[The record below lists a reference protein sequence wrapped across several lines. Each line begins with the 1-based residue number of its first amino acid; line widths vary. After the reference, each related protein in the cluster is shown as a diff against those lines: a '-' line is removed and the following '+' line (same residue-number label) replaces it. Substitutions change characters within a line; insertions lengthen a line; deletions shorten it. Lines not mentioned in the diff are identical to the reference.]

1 MNYLRVAAL
10 GTISMILTL
19 LSATAQRAKKPN
31 LQRGIH
37 ISRIEQQVLA
47 TVGPEKITYGEL
59 ERAYRK
65 NMTRQHVR
73 LYEVPRD
80 SAEAFLQLYINYRLK
95 VLDALSRGLDKDSA
109 VRAELEQNRRL
120 LAETYFFD
128 KRLVEPAVT
137 ELLRR
142 RQWELRLAI
151 MLFSGGF
158 DQDTLPAYERAQT
171 ALRLLQQGV
180 PFEQL
185 ARDSSD
191 DRETARQG
199 GVLPFITGGMIL
211 RPLEE
216 VAYRLTPGQIYPY
229 PIRTR
234 HGYFILKLLER
245 QPRVAVWA
253 RHILLPI
260 VNEDTAAALAKADSL
275 LHLLHAGADFAELAR
290 QNSIDNVTAERGG
303 AFGSW
308 YSRSLGFETIQSRL
322 VAEFENA
329 LFSIRDG
336 ESTTAITAFGV
347 HIIRRDSTKRY
358 TADEERETL
367 RRLYRRLYFEEDRQH
382 FLDSVRLAL
391 NCRWN
396 TPVYQALIAALD
408 TTKTT
413 SDTAWAAHIPHAL
426 WEQPL
431 YLCQHLPTS
440 LSVQQFIDTLSKP
453 LYRAYPLRPARLR
466 QVAEQAIVPDLVA
479 HLTRQLEQQ
488 YPEFDQLM
496 REFRDGLLLFRVE
509 EQEVWS
515 KLNRFDTAAAR
526 AYYDTT
532 RHRYYTEPVYDISEI
547 YLRSD
552 SLARELRRQLDAG
565 ADFAF
570 LAEQYTQRPG
580 YREKKGHWGKLT
592 PKQSP
597 LAQLAEQQHAKKGDI
612 VGPLPYE
619 NGFVLLRINEYEP
632 PRQKSFEEA
641 LPDLAP
647 AVQEQQQ
654 RLLTEQWLQHL
665 RARFPVRINTATLEA
680 LFRAQQRR

>member
-1 MNYLRVAAL
+1 MNGLRIVAVGTL
-10 GTISMILTL
+10 GVSLSL
-19 LSATAQRAKKPN
+19 LSAIAQRAKKPSP
-31 LQRGIH
+31 QRDLH

-65 NMTRQHVR
+65 NMSRQHMR
-73 LYEVPRD
+73 LYDVPRD
-80 SAEAFLQLYINYRLK
+80 SVEAFLQLYINYRLK
-95 VLDALSRGLDKDSA
+95 VLDALSRGLDRDSA
-109 VRAELEQNRRL
+109 VQAELEHNRRL

-128 KRLVEPAVT
+128 KRLVEPAVA

-142 RQWELRLAI
+142 RQWELRLAV
-151 MLFSGGF
+151 MLFSRNF

-171 ALRLLQQGV
+171 ALRLLQQGI

-191 DRETARQG
+191 DRETAHQG

-216 VAYRLTPGQIYPY
+216 VAYSLAPGQLYPQ

-260 VNEDTAAALAKADSL
+260 VNGDTAAALAKADSL
-275 LHLLHAGADFAELAR
+275 LQLLRTGADFGELAR
-290 QNSIDNVTAERGG
+290 QHSIDNVTAERGG

-308 YSRSLGFETIQSRL
+308 YSRSLGFETIPSRL
-322 VAEFENA
+322 VPEFEQA
-329 LFSIRDG
+329 LFSLRDG
-336 ESTTAITAFGV
+336 ELTTAVTTFGV

-358 TADEERETL
+358 TADDERETL
-367 RRLYRRLYFEEDRQH
+367 RRLYRRLYYEEDRQR

-396 TPVYQALIAALD
+396 TPVYNALIAALD

-413 SDTAWAAHIPHAL
+413 SDTAWAAHIPDAL

-431 YLCQHLPTS
+431 YLCQQMPAS
-440 LSVQQFIDTLSKP
+440 LSVRQFIDTLSKP
-453 LYRAYPLRPARLR
+453 LYRAYPLRPARLQ
-466 QVAEQAIVPDLVA
+466 QVAERAIIPDLIA
-479 HLTRQLEQQ
+479 YLTRDLERQ
-488 YPEFDQLM
+488 YPEFGHLM

-532 RHRYYTEPVYDISEI
+532 KQRYYTEPVYDLSEI
-547 YLRSD
+547 YLSSD

-592 PKQSP
+592 PKQSQ
-597 LAQLAEQQHAKKGDI
+597 LAQLAEQQQAKKGEI

-619 NGFVLLRINEYEP
+619 NGFVLLRINDYEP
-632 PRQKSFEEA
+632 PRQKRFEEA
-641 LPDLAP
+641 IPDLAP
-647 AVQEQQQ
+647 AFQELQQK
-654 RLLTEQWLQHL
+654 LLTEQWLNRL
-665 RARFPVRINTATLEA
+665 RAQFPVRINTAALEA
-680 LFRAQQRR
+680 LFRTQRRR